1 MKLPSKGEGRSVAPQ
16 AGRPLWSADQWAQ
29 PQATAFGMDLY
40 WTFPGVLP
48 RASPT
53 VMSVWCSGGP
63 SNPCDVYVAMRD
75 WMACLLLGSRDMI
88 FLYFQ
93 PKF

>member
-1 MKLPSKGEGRSVAPQ
+1 MPADHY
-16 AGRPLWSADQWAQ
+16 GRPQWAQ
-29 PQATAFGMDLY
+29 PQATAFGVDLY

-53 VMSVWCSGGP
+53 VTLVWCSGGP
-63 SNPCDVYVAMRD
+63 SNPCDVYVATRD